1 MSIKS
6 DLKKDGIKVVEQL
19 DTLKTNSIAKN
30 ISQKICATFPE
41 YNLNQ
46 NELFIKLSRINMF
59 IASMPEGLA
68 EANYFYKNNSIY
80 FNKYIELDDIEEFA
94 VHECIHCIQTIKD
107 SKNNLIKMGLCDY
120 TGFNINGLALNEA
133 AVQLMSSKILSIP
146 KDFVKYFSLNFE
158 TISPTYYP
166 LECCLINQMSYIVGE
181 DILFESTI
189 NSNDNFKNR
198 YISLTSSK
206 SFYTIQSYFDKILE
220 CEEKIT
226 RLSNRILELND
237 EKKVQALSIKIQ
249 TIKNKITNIF
259 LKTQNLIISSYFDKT
274 IKEIQTISD
283 INNYRKRL
291 YDFKDYLATN
301 ENYTFFDNYYISKIS
316 ELEFIN
322 NKLSG
327 SSVTLNIIKK
337 ETNIFRK
344 LINYIKKVLSEN

>member
-166 LECCLINQMSYIVGE
+166 LECCLINQMAYIVGE